1 MLQTGRVFVTGRY
14 DDAEVADLLRR
25 EQPDVIWLPSL
36 CLETW
41 SYTLTHALR
50 SRLPIVAFD
59 LGAIGE
65 RLRGQSLATL
75 LPLDTN
81 PNTLNN
87 LFLTLAARARA
98 TPPDG
103 AAGILATPALERSA
117 VSPQTSNR

>member
-1 MLQTGRVFVTGRY
+1 
-14 DDAEVADLLRR
+14 
-25 EQPDVIWLPSL
+25 
-36 CLETW
+36 
-41 SYTLTHALR
+41 LTHALR

-65 RLRGQSLATL
+65 RLRGRSLATL

-81 PNTLNN
+81 PNTLND

-98 TPPDG
+98 TLPDG
-103 AAGILATPALERSA
+103 GAGILGTPALERSA